1 MALTI
6 DASLQAMHVRKLAVW
21 LFPDIV
27 AIASE
32 LIKVLCHL
40 GKSVEVGRKQR
51 STLVD
56 MVQMMQASIA
66 YRNTVFRGGTTP
78 DLVHDDE
85 RARCSFFEDLRSLE
99 HFHHER

>member
-1 MALTI
+1 
-6 DASLQAMHVRKLAVW
+6 MHVRKLAVCF
-21 LFPDIV
+21 FPNIV
-27 AIASE
+27 AVASE

-66 YRNTVFRGGTTP
+66 YRDSVFRCGTTP
-78 DLVHDDE
+78 DLVHDDK
-85 RARCSFFEDLRSLE
+85 
-99 HFHHER
+99 